1 MLHSFIVRKDV
12 NCISPQVYIAC
23 YRVHLDY
30 SLMNELCL
38 TPFTTAMD
46 LTQKMA

>member
-1 MLHSFIVRKDV
+1 MLHSFTAGIDV
-12 NCISPQVYIAC
+12 NCISLQVYITC